1 MVPQIIIRLSI
12 LALLAGSATPCSA
25 ASPEDAKAALAK
37 AETAEKEAAGVRNRW
52 TTAEQELSKAKAA
65 IAAGNFDEAVKAAQK
80 AEALS
85 KASVE
90 QANEQ
95 KKLWT
100 EAVIR

>member
-1 MVPQIIIRLSI
+1 MALQIIIRLAI
-12 LALLAGSATPCSA
+12 LSSLAGFATPSFSA
-25 ASPEDAKAALAK
+25 SAEDAKAALAK
-37 AETAEKEAAGVRNRW
+37 AETAEKEATGLRNRW
-52 TTAEQELSKAKAA
+52 TTAEQELNKAKGA

-90 QANEQ
+90 QATQQ
-95 KKLWT
+95 KKLWP